1 MSAAD
6 PQHIAFACLAYLLLD
21 ISDTV
26 DRIGSYPLEWHSR
39 GYRACDHSRRKLWF
53 GRKARAGRHVCG
65 LQTIWIVGPFLWKIQ
80 RAIDERMAMTG
91 NVGREDADLAVRNL
105 ACRTGVLPRH
115 TARRVA
121 LLEKAGL
128 VDDEDGIV
136 ICQMLD
142 DIVAHDIAQGIGIP
156 IPATKDSLLPP
167 WTRIASCLRPHPAG
181 LALLITEQTFQKQ
194 ACVPRN
200 PFLPEQWTYPLLK
213 LLKRRSPQRKR
224 LFNRRCLRPRSSNHG
239 CPWIQKSSER
249 ATVMLSAAP
258 PVVETRQLRRAAS
271 GMSVQRRLAATPAI
285 SICVAN
291 LAIDSSGVRSDIVR
305 RLRGCRILPPRPIIE
320 LISNVTPNQKRP
332 SRPYFRMICGMEKQD
347 RQKTTSRR
355 FERRLQTSL
364 L

>member
-249 ATVMLSAAP
+249 ATVMLERDDFSSNRHPALAFCLSMISAQTLRVCREGK
-258 PVVETRQLRRAAS
+258 PVPTHRVVARGHAFPDHALLLLRAAS
-271 GMSVQRRLAATPAI
+271 LRASVRI
-285 SICVAN
+285 SARPNTGRPFRARACRPGGRECV
-291 LAIDSSGVRSDIVR
+291 
-305 RLRGCRILPPRPIIE
+305 PE
-320 LISNVTPNQKRP
+320 MP
-332 SRPYFRMICGMEKQD
+332 SP
-347 RQKTTSRR
+347 
-355 FERRLQTSL
+355 
-364 L
+364 